1 MATTGL
7 SEVVRLLYGKEEPE
21 LRGLFQGRGCRKQEL
36 HTKGNYW
43 RDIGISINLKIDFF
57 SFGSTPV
64 SFLAFNIFLKP
75 RALHKREYL
84 VIFSGNFC

>member
-57 SFGSTPV
+57 LLGVLQFHFLRLIFFSNPELYIRGSTW
-64 SFLAFNIFLKP
+64 
-75 RALHKREYL
+75 
-84 VIFSGNFC
+84 